1 MQIILTFLVK
11 FETWIYILAA
21 IAAVFFLRGV
31 IVSWQELRI
40 SIFGLERENAL
51 RKLNSNI
58 SGLILTGI
66 VVASEFIM
74 VSVITIKYPSQ
85 VVLATP
91 TLEIQA
97 TETPPI
103 GLISGVSGTT
113 MATPGLE
120 GSANGCIPGKLEW
133 IFPMAGDT
141 ISGKVELKGTVNV
154 ADLGFYKYEYKAA
167 GEPVWITIAG
177 GSLPVVEGALG
188 GLWQTD
194 NLLPGEFELQLVAL
208 DSRNN
213 SLPPC
218 VIPIVIKAP

>member
-1 MQIILTFLVK
+1 MQIVFTFLVK

-21 IAAVFFLRGV
+21 FAAIFFMRGV
-31 IVSWQELRI
+31 IVSWQELKT
-40 SIFGLERENAL
+40 SIFGLERENAR

-66 VVASEFIM
+66 IVTAEFIM

-85 VVLATP
+85 VILATP

-103 GLISGVSGTT
+103 GLIPGFSGTEV
-113 MATPGLE
+113 AP
-120 GSANGCIPGKLEW
+120 SNQASSDDGCLPGKLEW
-133 IFPMAGDT
+133 VFPLAGDT

-154 ADLGFYKYEYKAA
+154 EDLGFYKYEYKAL
-167 GEPVWITIAG
+167 GEPGWVTIAG

-194 NLLPGEFELQLVAL
+194 NLLPGEYELQLVVL